1 MNARLLPWAGSSLLL
16 CASAGTLYWATRT
29 LQAFELPE
37 IPPPAAASVPA
48 TDTETDSS
56 AWNTVRRPAVYYA
69 AITDR
74 PLFAP
79 LRRPAAPDDG
89 QVQALPQA
97 EAAPTADLQAE
108 TVVPVFTLHG
118 TMAMADTGSALIG
131 ADDQPPEWL
140 SVGGSIAGFTLN
152 TVGPDWAQLSSSK
165 TELKLDLYPK

>member
-16 CASAGTLYWATRT
+16 CASVATVFWAART
-29 LQAFELPE
+29 LQSFELPD
-37 IPPPAAASVPA
+37 IPPPEAASVPA
-48 TDTETDSS
+48 TNPETETP
-56 AWNTVRRPAVYYA
+56 AWNAVRRPAVYYA

-79 LRRPAAPDDG
+79 SRRPTPPDGSQAA
-89 QVQALPQA
+89 VLPQA
-97 EAAPTADLQAE
+97 EAAPAVDLSTE

-118 TMAMADTGSALIG
+118 TMAMAGAGSALIG
-131 ADDQPPEWL
+131 ADNQPPEWVA
-140 SVGGSIAGFTLN
+140 VGGSIAGFTLN